1 MVRFMEDP
9 KDFDEMVVEKK
20 KLPLWLKI
28 AGGILIGLIVFLI
41 TYVVMYLLL

>member
-9 KDFDEMVVEKK
+9 KDFDEIVDEKR

-28 AGGILIGLIVFLI
+28 AAGLLIGLIVFLI

>member
-9 KDFDEMVVEKK
+9 KDFDEIVVKK
-20 KLPLWLKI
+20 RKLPLWLKI
-28 AGGILIGLIVFLI
+28 TAGLLIGLIVFLT